1 MPADAGGRSSSWI
14 WNSGATGRVSYTR
27 ALSTGVR
34 SLSSIASTAPASLST
49 ARLWA
54 VLLLAML
61 ALLGGCH
68 SRQSK
73 NLKKATAQSLYAN
86 AHKAMNNNDFEY
98 AIKQYEALTSR
109 FPFTDEARQAR
120 LDLIYVYYRK
130 GEKETAVDAADQF
143 LRENPTHPRIDYAW
157 YMKGLIYFE
166 RTPYAVERFFGV
178 DMAKRPPSDAIKS
191 INAFSTVV
199 TQYPNSEYAHDALKR
214 MTYLRN
220 RLAEYEVNVARWY
233 VKRGAYI
240 AAARRAEGVVE
251 QYDGAPA
258 EQPALAILL
267 YCDQRL
273 GYNELAANVQRVYD
287 YNYPAQTIAA
297 NERGRHWWQ
306 VWKAP
311 TPTAIN

>member
-1 MPADAGGRSSSWI
+1 
-14 WNSGATGRVSYTR
+14 
-27 ALSTGVR
+27 
-34 SLSSIASTAPASLST
+34 LSSKFSA
-49 ARLWA
+49 ARGRWRLLGA
-54 VLLLAML
+54 VFLVSL
-61 ALLGGCH
+61 ALLSGCQ
-68 SRQSK
+68 SRTTK
-73 NLKKATAQSLYAN
+73 NAKRLNAEQLYVA
-86 AHKAMNNNDFEY
+86 AHRAMVSNDY
-98 AIKQYEALTSR
+98 AAAIKQYEALTSR
-109 FPFTDEARQAR
+109 FPFTNSAKQAR
-120 LDLIYVYYRK
+120 IDLIYVYYRK